1 MFDFSYLTLILKGAT
16 ATIEIAIYSLIIAT
30 LLGLAVAFARLS
42 KIKLIKTFGGVFVTV
57 IRGVPELVLMLLLF
71 FGGQILVNYIAD
83 TVNYEGYIDINPFVT
98 GVIVIGIIYAAYMAE
113 TFRGAILSI
122 EKGQIEA
129 AESLAMSRYRILV
142 RITIPQMALHAL
154 PGFTNNWL
162 VLLKAT
168 ALVSL
173 IGLND
178 MVGVAEYAST
188 ATKSPFFYYL
198 LIAFIYLAFTSLSLY
213 LLKVLVRRYNLEQQN

>member
-1 MFDFSYLTLILKGAT
+1 MFDFSYLALILKGAT

-30 LLGLAVAFARLS
+30 VLGLAVAFARLS

-71 FGGQILVNYIAD
+71 FGGQILVNNIAD
-83 TVNYEGYIDINPFVT
+83 AVNYEGYIDINPFVT

-178 MVGVAEYAST
+178 MVGVAGYASS
-188 ATKSPFFYYL
+188 ATKSPFF
-198 LIAFIYLAFTSLSLY
+198 IIC
-213 LLKVLVRRYNLEQQN
+213 